1 MALLIPKQTLT
12 KIETTLTAANAE
24 FGAQIT
30 ASATPHTKGS
40 PTQLIAATAY
50 DTFGIIIVISDTAVT
65 SANTRTLVDIMT
77 GAGGSEVTL
86 IPNLLASQ
94 IGASA
99 AASAGSCAYF
109 FPLYIPAGTRI
120 SARSQALAASD
131 TAYVAITLLQHQIPG
146 KWYGQRVTA
155 YGPNT
160 STSTGVAHTP
170 GTGGAYAA
178 TTQIDAAIA
187 NRIRAMQI
195 GVDLATDTSGS
206 TVRLL
211 ARIAAA
217 GSTNYVAEGLPL
229 RESSTIESMDF
240 NIANMVLSQMG
251 FDIPAGSYL
260 GVGAQ
265 TSGTAEA
272 RGFAIYGVD

>member
-1 MALLIPKQTLT
+1 MALLIPRQTLT
-12 KIETTLTAANAE
+12 KVETTLTAANAE

-40 PTQLIAATAY
+40 PTELVAATAY
-50 DTFGIIIVISDTAVT
+50 DAFGIIVYVGDTAVT
-65 SANTRTLVDIMT
+65 SSNTRVLVDIMT
-77 GAGGSEVTL
+77 GAGGSEAVL
-86 IPNLLASQ
+86 IPNLLAGN
-94 IGASA
+94 IAASA
-99 AASAGSCAYF
+99 AASGGPCAYF
-109 FPLYIPAGTRI
+109 FPLYIPAGTRL
-120 SARSQALAASD
+120 SARAQGLVVSE
-131 TAYVAITLLQHQIPG
+131 TVRVAITLLQHQIPG

-170 GTGGAYAA
+170 GTGGSYAT

-195 GVDLATDTSGS
+195 GVDLATDASGN
-206 TVRLL
+206 TARHLV
-211 ARIAAA
+211 RIAAG

-229 RESSTIESMDF
+229 RESSTIESIDF
-240 NIANMVLSQMG
+240 NIANLILSQMG

-265 TSGTAEA
+265 SSTSEA